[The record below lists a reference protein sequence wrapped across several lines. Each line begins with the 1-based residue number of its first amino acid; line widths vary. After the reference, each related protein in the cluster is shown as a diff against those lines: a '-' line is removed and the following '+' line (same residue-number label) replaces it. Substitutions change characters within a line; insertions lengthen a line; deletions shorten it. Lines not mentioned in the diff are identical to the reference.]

1 MSKKIV
7 IVEDEVF
14 LSEMYKMKFSA
25 EGYDVYTAANGEEAL
40 KVVNEVMP
48 DILLLDLVMPKM
60 DGYEVL
66 KKLRADKKTS
76 KLKIYVLSNLG
87 QTGEVDKGFQEGA
100 DGYFVKSSMTP
111 TQLADEVEKILTPK
125 QL

>member
-40 KVVNEVMP
+40 KVVSEVMP

-66 KKLRADKKTS
+66 KKLRADEKTS

-87 QTGEVDKGFQEGA
+87 QTGEVDKGLEEGA

-111 TQLADEVEKILTPK
+111 TQLADEVAKILGQK
-125 QL
+125 